1 MINTVTQIRDK
12 ITNAT
17 QDEIELKGETKSI
30 RGPKRKRKQKEN
42 NKSNAK

>member
-17 QDEIELKGETKSI
+17 QVKQNLKGETKTI
-30 RGPKRKRKQKEN
+30 RRSKRKRKWKEN
-42 NKSNAK
+42 NKNNTK